1 MSGNEIEIKENDM
14 IYRARTGTKV
24 QLAKNIPWESE
35 FQAKLYADRIE
46 KIGSVVRKVE
56 ISRDDWA
63 AVQVGD
69 HYVVVP
75 KFALDR
81 AA

>member
-1 MSGNEIEIKENDM
+1 M

-35 FQAKLYADRIE
+35 FQAELYADRIA
-46 KIGSVVRKVE
+46 KIGDGVRTIE
-56 ISRDDWA
+56 MARDDWA
-63 AVQVGD
+63 AVQVND
-69 HYVVVP
+69 DYVVVP

>member
-1 MSGNEIEIKENDM
+1 ML
-14 IYRARTGTKV
+14 YRARTGTKV

-35 FQAKLYADRIE
+35 FQAGLYADRIA
-46 KIGSVVRKVE
+46 KIGDGVRVVE
-56 ISRDDWA
+56 MARDDWA
-63 AVQVGD
+63 AVQVGGD
-69 HYVVVP
+69 YVVVP

>member
-1 MSGNEIEIKENDM
+1 M
-14 IYRARTGTKV
+14 IYRARTGTQV
-24 QLAKNIPWESE
+24 QLAKNIPWASE
-35 FQAKLYADRIE
+35 FQAELYADCIA
-46 KIGSVVRKVE
+46 KIGDGVRVVE
-56 ISRDDWA
+56 MARDDWA

-69 HYVVVP
+69 DYVVVP

>member
-1 MSGNEIEIKENDM
+1 M

-24 QLAKNIPWESE
+24 QLAKNIPWESD
-35 FQAKLYADRIE
+35 FQAGLYADRIA
-46 KIGSVVRKVE
+46 KIGEGVRAIE
-56 ISRDDWA
+56 MARDDWA
-63 AVQVGD
+63 AVKVGD
-69 HYVVVP
+69 DYVVVP

>member
-1 MSGNEIEIKENDM
+1 M

-24 QLAKNIPWESE
+24 KVSATIAWPTEWDQE
-35 FQAKLYADRIE
+35 FFGDRIAKLGNKTWKVDMSCGDRVI
-46 KIGSVVRKVE
+46 IKV
-56 ISRDDWA
+56 DDDF
-63 AVQVGD
+63 VII
-69 HYVVVP
+69 P

>member
-1 MSGNEIEIKENDM
+1 M

-24 QLAKNIPWESE
+24 KVAETIAWANDYQKE
-35 FQAKLYADRIE
+35 LYADRIA
-46 KIGSVVRKVE
+46 KLGNKTWKVD
-56 ISRDDWA
+56 IARADWA
-63 AVQVGD
+63 AVKVD
-69 HYVVVP
+69 DAVVIVP

>member
-1 MSGNEIEIKENDM
+1 MSGKHTGENDM

-24 QLAKNIPWESE
+24 QLAKNIPWASE
-35 FQAKLYADRIE
+35 FQAELYADRIA
-46 KIGSVVRKVE
+46 KIGDGVRVVE
-56 ISRDDWA
+56 MARDNWA

-69 HYVVVP
+69 DCVVVP

>member
-1 MSGNEIEIKENDM
+1 ML
-14 IYRARTGTKV
+14 YRARTGTKV

-35 FQAKLYADRIE
+35 FQAELYADRIA
-46 KIGSVVRKVE
+46 KIGHGVRVVE
-56 ISRDDWA
+56 MARDDWA

-69 HYVVVP
+69 DYIVVP

>member
-1 MSGNEIEIKENDM
+1 M

-24 QLAKNIPWESE
+24 QLAKNIPWASD
-35 FQAKLYADRIE
+35 FQAGLYADRIA
-46 KIGSVVRKVE
+46 KIGDGVRTVE
-56 ISRDDWA
+56 MARDDWA
-63 AVQVGD
+63 AVKVDGD
-69 HYVVVP
+69 YVVVP

>member
-1 MSGNEIEIKENDM
+1 M

-24 QLAKNIPWESE
+24 KVAKTIVWASDYQKE
-35 FQAKLYADRIE
+35 LYADRIAQLGN
-46 KIGSVVRKVE
+46 KTWKVD
-56 ISRDDWA
+56 IARADWA
-63 AVQVGD
+63 AIKIGD
-69 HYVVVP
+69 GFVVVP

>member
-1 MSGNEIEIKENDM
+1 M

-24 QLAKNIPWESE
+24 QLAKNIPWESD
-35 FQAKLYADRIE
+35 FQAELYAGRIA
-46 KIGSVVRKVE
+46 KIGDGVRVVE
-56 ISRDDWA
+56 MARDDWA

-69 HYVVVP
+69 DYVVVP

>member
-1 MSGNEIEIKENDM
+1 M

-24 QLAKNIPWESE
+24 KVAANIVWPAECYKE
-35 FQAKLYADRIE
+35 FYADRIATLGNNTW
-46 KIGSVVRKVE
+46 KVDMSCGDSVMIKVGE
-56 ISRDDWA
+56 DFNVI
-63 AVQVGD
+63 
-69 HYVVVP
+69 P